1 MASILSRLLLSL
13 LVFFGT
19 VQSQSIIKSLP
30 GFPGDLP
37 FKLETGYIG
46 VREFDDVQL
55 FYYFIESERSPKDDP
70 LMLWLTGGPGCS
82 SLSGLIYE
90 IGPLNFNYK
99 NSSGNSPTFLLNP
112 YSWTKVANI
121 IFLDQPVGAGFSYST
136 TQEGYYSGDLRSAA
150 ETYQFLRKWL
160 VGHPQFMSNPL
171 YIGGDSYSGMTLPII
186 VTEIVNGNEV
196 GHLPP
201 LNIKGYLLGNP
212 LTDVLYD
219 LNSRVVFAHRKA
231 LISNEIYE
239 SAKNN
244 CKGEYMHV
252 DPENVD
258 CGVDLQSVVKCIEKI
273 FNAHILE
280 PKCGTLNPTPN
291 FLKWDQRILGD
302 GGSEINPLALLE
314 SPGPWCRN
322 YDYLY
327 CYVWANDK
335 TVQKALHIREGTK
348 TEWIRCNESSSYAH
362 DVIKSTD
369 YHQNLTEKKL
379 RALIYSG
386 DHDMVVPYIGTM
398 AWIETL
404 NLSLST
410 DWEAWFVDGQVAG
423 YTQQYE
429 HDNYEL
435 TYATV
440 KGAGHTAPEYKPK
453 ETLAMIYRWFAHYP
467 L

>member
-1 MASILSRLLLSL
+1 MGSILSHLLLSL
-13 LVFFGT
+13 LVFFST

-30 GFPGDLP
+30 GFAGDLP

-46 VREFDDVQL
+46 VGEFDDVQL

-70 LMLWLTGGPGCS
+70 MMLWLTGGPGCS

-90 IGPLNFNYK
+90 IGPLNFNYD
-99 NSSGNSPTFLLNP
+99 NSSGNRPSFLLNP

-121 IFLDQPVGAGFSYST
+121 IFLDQPVGTGFSYST
-136 TQEGYYSGDLRSAA
+136 TQEGYHTGDLSSAA

-160 VGHPQFMSNPL
+160 MVHPEFLSNPL
-171 YIGGDSYSGMTLPII
+171 YITGDSYSGMTIPII
-186 VTEIVNGNEV
+186 VTEVVNGNEV

-201 LNIKGYLLGNP
+201 LNIKGYVLGNP

-231 LISNEIYE
+231 LISDELYK

-258 CGVDLQSVVKCIEKI
+258 CGVDLQSVVECVEKI
-273 FNAHILE
+273 FNAHVLE
-280 PKCGTLNPTPN
+280 PKCSTSTPRPN
-291 FLKWDQRILGD
+291 FLKWDRRILEHGN
-302 GGSEINPLALLE
+302 SEINPLSLHE
-314 SPGPWCRN
+314 FPRPWCRN

-327 CYVWANDK
+327 CYVWANDE
-335 TVQKALHIREGTK
+335 TVQKALQIREGTK

-362 DVIKSTD
+362 DVLKSTD
-369 YHQNLTEKKL
+369 YHRNLTEKKL

-423 YTQQYE
+423 YTLQYE
-429 HDNYEL
+429 HDNYKL

-453 ETLAMIYRWFAHYP
+453 ETLAMIYRWFANYP